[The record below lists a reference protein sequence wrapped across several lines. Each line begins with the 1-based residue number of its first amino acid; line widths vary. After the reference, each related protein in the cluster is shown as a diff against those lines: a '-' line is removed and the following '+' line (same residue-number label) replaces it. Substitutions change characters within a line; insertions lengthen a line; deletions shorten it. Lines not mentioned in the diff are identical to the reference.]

1 MTKQIK
7 LYLSGHIGKFQ
18 SLIADHAFWTWGKYL
33 AIKLMSPHKT
43 SLYYDVKLSRYF
55 QVYSPSIFQAHI
67 MDVITS

>member
-1 MTKQIK
+1 MTKRIK

-18 SLIADHAFWTWGKYL
+18 SLIADHGFWTREKYL
-33 AIKLMSPHKT
+33 AIKLTCPHKT

-55 QVYSPSIFQAHI
+55 QVHSPSIFQAHI